1 MAKKTGT
8 KKKDDNRDWAVNYA
22 DGGIDR
28 IGLSDEILKSMQS
41 YIDYT
46 LVERALPY
54 IDGCKP
60 VIKASLWAAWKL
72 GLKSSGTY
80 LKSATLANDT
90 VGRYHA
96 HNSAAVYGAI
106 AGSTRE
112 NGDDTRG
119 TGCGIQLSL
128 FNGRGS
134 WGDTA
139 PENRP
144 AADRY
149 TEVKLS
155 KTGETSIKDTANG
168 AVFMLPSFDAKS
180 VIPQLLPTHLPL
192 LLINGSDGLAYG
204 YNVSWLPHNPSE
216 AIKACLYRIDNPKCT
231 VEEIRKIMPGPDF
244 PSGGILIDRR
254 EGGVKEAYETGFG
267 NVSVCARYEIE
278 AGNRGKHT
286 INIYQSP
293 YKVPHSPTD
302 DKAKDSTSIVGGII
316 GFAKEHP
323 EYGITDVKN
332 LSDYDHECFI
342 EVSVRSGIDPNA
354 VAAALMDRASK
365 THLNETISYRQSV
378 VLGDFIEAAEP
389 DATGVE
395 GVLRLCNP
403 IPRDVGI
410 LEYIDAFI
418 DFRVAC
424 NTNSGK
430 FERNKAMEQKHL
442 IDGMLTALI
451 DIDKIIEIVRS
462 SKNKEAAKKG
472 LIKHFKIDDVQAD
485 YILAIPLARLTK
497 SDKIQLEG
505 NSKSLAAKIKSLN
518 KMLSSR
524 KNLIAETRRQLEEEL
539 EQQVIPRRTTIV
551 NDRGKIVAKAIT
563 DKGAKLE
570 ETKNIIATVFGE
582 KTSMSVSANSHI
594 DTSSPSD
601 PLAMSGKTTIYLTN
615 KGELASS
622 DKGDISGFIYKLPD
636 VDMNDNVLV
645 IYSDGSSTRIKGF
658 EIHSKPSLIGKQ
670 AVGIA
675 KYNEESPVNI
685 VMTTSDGKVKVLDA
699 TTLTKNPD
707 CDIMKV
713 STGAEILSARPIAD
727 GDQQVVFVAS
737 NANLLKFP
745 ASSVPVQGRTSAGV
759 AGFKLVKD
767 SKIIGAFIADD
778 GDILVTNTG
787 KSVKVTPLSEY
798 PVKGRGS
805 QGVRSHKFLAGED
818 ALIGA
823 YIGSNPKRSDKK
835 ALPKPAARDAS
846 GTKQQGLEKVEFSE

>member
-1 MAKKTGT
+1 MARNT
-8 KKKDDNRDWAVNYA
+8 KKKSIEYDWENEYA
-22 DGGIDR
+22 NGGIDR
-28 IGLSDEILKSMQS
+28 VDLSDEILKSMQS

-72 GLKSSGTY
+72 GLKPSSGY
-80 LKSATLANDT
+80 LKSATLSSDV
-90 VGRYHA
+90 VGHYHA
-96 HNSAAVYGAI
+96 HNGAAVYGAI

-119 TGCGIQLSL
+119 TGCSIQLSL
-128 FNGRGS
+128 FDGHGS

-139 PENRP
+139 PEAEA

-155 KTGETSIKDTANG
+155 KTGANCIKDTASG

-180 VIPQLLPTHLPL
+180 VLPQLMPSHLPL

-216 AIKACLYRIDNPKCT
+216 AIQACIHRIENPKCT
-231 VEEIRKIMPGPDF
+231 PEDIRKIMPGPDF
-244 PSGGILIDRR
+244 PSGGIVIDRS
-254 EGGVKEAYETGFG
+254 EGGLKEVYATGFG
-267 NVSVCARYEIE
+267 NISVCARYEIVQ
-278 AGNRGKHT
+278 GNRGKHM

-293 YKVPHSPTD
+293 FKVPHSSQ
-302 DKAKDSTSIVGGII
+302 DKSSGGNSILGGLIE
-316 GFAKEHP
+316 FAKEHP
-323 EYGITDVKN
+323 EYGIVDVKN
-332 LSDYDHECFI
+332 LSDYEHECFI
-342 EVSVRSGIDPNA
+342 EVSIKAGIDPNI
-354 VAAALMDRASK
+354 VAAAIMDKSSK
-365 THLNETISYRQSV
+365 THLNETVSYRQSV
-378 VLGDFIEAAEP
+378 VLGDFIESPEP

-395 GVLRLCNP
+395 GVLKLTNP
-403 IPRDVGI
+403 VPRDTGM

-424 NTNSGK
+424 NTNAGK

-451 DIDKIIEIVRS
+451 DIDKIIEIVRQ
-462 SKNKEAAKKG
+462 SKDKEAAKKG
-472 LIKHFKIDDVQAD
+472 LMKHFKLDDVQAD
-485 YILAIPLARLTK
+485 YILAIPLSRLTK

-524 KNLIAETRRQLEEEL
+524 KNLIAETKRQLEEEL
-539 EQQVIPRRTTIV
+539 EQQSLPRRTTIV
-551 NDRGKIVAKAIT
+551 NARGKIVAKAHT

-570 ETKNIIATVFGE
+570 ETKGIISTLFGE
-582 KTSMSVSANSHI
+582 KVSLPMSSEGETSNIAA
-594 DTSSPSD
+594 PQ
-601 PLAMSGKTTIYLTN
+601 LKMSGKTTVYLTN
-615 KGELASS
+615 KGEIASA
-622 DKGDISGFIYKLPD
+622 DKDIANYVYKLID
-636 VDMNDNVLV
+636 IDMEDNVLV
-645 IYSDGSSTRIKGF
+645 VYADGSSTRIKGF
-658 EIHSKPSLIGKQ
+658 EVPAKAALLGKK

-675 KYNEESPVNI
+675 KYDEQEPVNI

-699 TTLTKNPD
+699 STLTKNPD
-707 CDIMKV
+707 CDVIKV
-713 STGAEILSARPIAD
+713 SSGAEVLSARPVVD

-745 ASSVPVQGRTSAGV
+745 ASSVPVQGRTSTGV

-767 SKIIGAFIADD
+767 SKVIGAFVADE
-778 GDILVTNTG
+778 GDMLITNTG
-787 KSVKVTPLSEY
+787 KSIKVTPLSEY

-805 QGVRSHKFLAGED
+805 QGVRSHKFLSGEE

-823 YIGSNPKRSDKK
+823 YIGSSPRRSDKK

-846 GTKQQGLEKVEFSE
+846 GTKQQGLGKIEFSE